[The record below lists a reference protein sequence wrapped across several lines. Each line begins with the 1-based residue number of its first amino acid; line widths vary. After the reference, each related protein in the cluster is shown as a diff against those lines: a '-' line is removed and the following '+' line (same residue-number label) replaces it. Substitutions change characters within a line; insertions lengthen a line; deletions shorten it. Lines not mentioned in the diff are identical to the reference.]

1 MMKDALRALSCIIFL
16 LAVSACSDLPNVK
29 RVGSDTVTDISG
41 NWNDTDVRIVC
52 DSLLKNA
59 LASPR
64 IDEYINDFSAR
75 NSGARPA
82 IIVGRFRNVTSEHID
97 TSIVSGIMRSS
108 ILNSGKL
115 DFVEGGEAR
124 DEIRDERQD
133 QQINASA
140 ETTSALKNE
149 TGANMMLTG
158 TVNSIVDGAGNK
170 MTRTYYVTATI
181 TNIETN
187 RILWEG
193 EDHSIKKVIERPKS
207 KI

>member
-1 MMKDALRALSCIIFL
+1 MKNALRALICIIFL
-16 LAVSACSDLPNVK
+16 LMVSACSDLPKVK
-29 RVGSDTVTDISG
+29 RVNADTITDISG
-41 NWNDTDVRIVC
+41 NWNDTDVRLVC

-108 ILNSGKL
+108 IINSGKL

-124 DEIRDERQD
+124 EGIREERQD

-140 ETTSALKNE
+140 ETTAQLADE

-158 TVNSIVDGAGNK
+158 TVNSIVDGAGKK

-181 TNIETN
+181 TNIQTN

-193 EDHSIKKVIERPKS
+193 ADNSIKKVIERS
-207 KI
+207 KTKI

>member
-1 MMKDALRALSCIIFL
+1 MKNALRASICIIFL
-16 LAVSACSDLPNVK
+16 LAISACSDLPKVK
-29 RVGSDTVTDISG
+29 RVDADTITDVSG
-41 NWNDTDVRIVC
+41 NWNDTDVRLVC

-75 NSGARPA
+75 HSGARPA

-108 ILNSGKL
+108 IISSGKL
-115 DFVEGGEAR
+115 DFVEGGEPR
-124 DEIRDERQD
+124 EEIRGERQE
-133 QQINASA
+133 QQQNASE
-140 ETTSALKNE
+140 ETTSALLNE

-193 EDHSIKKVIERPKS
+193 ENNSIKKVITRS
-207 KI
+207 KAKI